1 MLIKDSVYVYR
12 LVGGER
18 LTWHGRYHTHAEGEY
33 ELHFFLDGAGAF
45 LANRARHSIETPRIF
60 LTGPHEFHSILPEA
74 VSRPLSYY
82 AILFEAE
89 RDAEGAPLP
98 EDARALALI
107 ERRRAEGLPSVA
119 ADQRDRFFF
128 EELIRLSRGS
138 DEAGRRAASYQ
149 LLSLI
154 FRWFGEG
161 ECDSSARQGR
171 SPHVGKA
178 LSLMA
183 AAIRDKV
190 GIEAF
195 AMKLGISEEHFI
207 RTFHAELGMSPFQY
221 YTRLKVE
228 GASGLLADTRMSVG
242 AIAEHFGFENQFH
255 FSRVFRKCTGLS
267 PLAYRKV
274 YSRSAAGVSSTST
287 SRTSGASEASGPT
300 SAVSAPSESAR

>member
-1 MLIKDSVYVYR
+1 MLIKDTVYVYR

-33 ELHFFLDGAGAF
+33 EIHFFLDGSGAF

-82 AILFEAE
+82 AILFEPE
-89 RDAEGAPLP
+89 RNELGEALG
-98 EDARALALI
+98 EDARAVALM

-161 ECDSSARQGR
+161 DCNTATGQGR

-183 AAIRDKV
+183 GALREKL

-242 AIAEHFGFENQFH
+242 SIAEHFGFENQFH

-274 YSRSAAGVSSTST
+274 YSRSAGALPAASSGIPAGA
-287 SRTSGASEASGPT
+287 ASAK
-300 SAVSAPSESAR
+300 SESAR